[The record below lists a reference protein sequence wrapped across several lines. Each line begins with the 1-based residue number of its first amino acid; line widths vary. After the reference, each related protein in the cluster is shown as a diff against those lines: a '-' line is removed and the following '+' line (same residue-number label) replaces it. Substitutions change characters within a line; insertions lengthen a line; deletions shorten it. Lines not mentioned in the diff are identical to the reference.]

1 MSLTCGSSTLL
12 LKTFVRDL
20 DPANVQKVKQELE
33 IKGEVGA
40 LLQIICVVP
49 PVMFPVITVTCFRA
63 K

>member
-1 MSLTCGSSTLL
+1 MKQLHTPPENL
-12 LKTFVRDL
+12 RAREL
-20 DPANVQKVKQELE
+20 DPANVAKVKQELE

-63 K
+63 R